1 MISHLGGGD
10 AGNRDGTPGDGE
22 EKRAG
27 EGGLYY
33 IESANCTVRREWIE
47 RLEGVGGKHL
57 ERKGWGCGGRGGGGG
72 FWQSGGLCSL

>member
-27 EGGLYY
+27 EGGFITLRAL
-33 IESANCTVRREWIE
+33 IVRYDGSGLNVWRG
-47 RLEGVGGKHL
+47 LEG
-57 ERKGWGCGGRGGGGG
+57 
-72 FWQSGGLCSL
+72 SI